1 MEKTNN
7 NTIVMRNSRNVS
19 LSEMEYSY
27 ISKTYDIIKWLVI
40 LMENYSYSC
49 ACDENG
55 TYLFSKED
63 LRLLND
69 LLSKVKDIKK
79 IGL

>member
-7 NTIVMRNSRNVS
+7 TIALRNGRYIS
-19 LSEMEYSY
+19 LSEMEYKY
-27 ISKTYDIIKWLVI
+27 ISKTCDIIKWLVI
-40 LMENYSYSC
+40 LMGNCDYSC

>member
-1 MEKTNN
+1 MEKAS
-7 NTIVMRNSRNVS
+7 NTITMRNHRNIS
-19 LSEMEYSY
+19 LSEMEYNY
-27 ISKTYDIIKWLVI
+27 ISKTCDIIKWLVI
-40 LMENYSYSC
+40 LMGNYNYSC

-79 IGL
+79 VGF